1 MASVLDFHD
10 CICILPCKQT
20 TSPYTSWRNHPKFI
34 KLSRY
39 INVMYVNTPSK
50 FGCKRVR
57 FDRVMHDVLL
67 TLLEPPCFA
76 YFSRPCKSKNTAKI
90 RLLFSLYGSIC
101 LRNLVSI
108 GSQMPA
114 VKIPHYSFPHICL
127 FWDEAQAD
135 ISALRA
141 RNDVVPWQVSEHYVI
156 SSP

>member
-10 CICILPCKQT
+10 CIYILARKQR
-20 TSPYTSWRNHPKFI
+20 TSPYTSWRSQPKFI
-34 KLSRY
+34 KLCRY
-39 INVMYVNTPSK
+39 VSVMYVHTPSK

-57 FDRVMHDVLL
+57 FDRVMLDVLL

-76 YFSRPCKSKNTAKI
+76 YFSRPCKSKNTAKM

-101 LRNLVSI
+101 PRNFVPI
-108 GSQMPA
+108 CSQMPA
-114 VKIPHYSFPHICL
+114 VKIPHCSFPHICL

-135 ISALRA
+135 ISVLSA